1 MIERISDNIRATIA
15 LSVRSVR
22 IFLKDKAGV
31 FFSLLAPLIV
41 FVLFVLFL
49 GDVQIDQTKA
59 IFQGM
64 EYDEKALK
72 AFVNCWMIAGVVSV
86 ACVTVSF
93 SAQSIMIA
101 DRQNGNLS
109 DIAVTPVRRTVISG
123 AYFISNC
130 LITFTILLC
139 VFAVCFVY
147 IAFTGWYMSAAD
159 VFAAVGVTVLS
170 VLNASLIS
178 TFICTFLSSVN
189 AHGAV
194 TGIMSAVIGFLMGA
208 YMPVSI
214 FPKAVQYI
222 VLFVPS
228 AYSAGIFRNIFMR
241 GALEKLTESLPFA
254 KDALGDAFSL
264 RIDFFGH
271 DAGMGTMFAAFA
283 VTFAIFAAALLI
295 TAALRGRKKI
305 K

>member
-15 LSVRSVR
+15 LSARSVR

-41 FVLFVLFL
+41 FVLFVFFL

-64 EYDEKALK
+64 EYDEKAMK

-101 DRQNGNLS
+101 DKQNGNLT
-109 DIAVTPVRRTVISG
+109 DIAVTPVSRTVISV
-123 AYFISNC
+123 AYFMSNC
-130 LITFTILLC
+130 LITLTILLC
-139 VFAVCFVY
+139 VLVVSFVY
-147 IAFTGWYMSAAD
+147 IAVTGWYLSVAD
-159 VFAAVGVTVLS
+159 VFAVLGMTALS

-178 TFICTFLSSVN
+178 TLVCLFISSVN
-189 AHGAV
+189 AHGAI

-208 YMPVSI
+208 YMPINI

-222 VLFVPS
+222 VLFVPPT
-228 AYSAGIFRNIFMR
+228 YSAGIFRNIFMR
-241 GALEKLTESLPFA
+241 GALERLTEDLPYA

-271 DAGMGTMFAAFA
+271 EIGAYIMLAVFAATI
-283 VTFAIFAAALLI
+283 VIFSAALI
-295 TAALRGRKKI
+295 FVGVVKGRKKI